1 MNDKDLTSR
10 ILTDE
15 DILQLVKNGKMP
27 DSFREYQV
35 ANEINSRKAK
45 TEQQLR
51 MRNTDRMR
59 MHNQTLQLFP
69 ITMDNID
76 IPPGQ
81 DLNAPQNNDVKAVTQ
96 PDGTKIELYSD
107 KQVQTTNPNSAV
119 VPQQTPQAPNQ
130 IAVPQGGAG
139 VQQDTLGELSGKLYN
154 FFNPSNDVDRAN
166 TSAFFSMIARSF
178 LPETA
183 PATKALNVVD
193 QRNQSVLYDALRKQV
208 LGGNNSEGENGQNP
222 KPLSGFSLAALPVEK
237 QKAVYDEKL
246 ARDSQKSTN
255 ALREAQRLKLL
266 YDMNQGQ
273 KIDTQYVTL
282 KTDKRGRVV
291 TALINRQTGDVIK
304 SWTSA
309 APKIVGD
316 GKGKKGNKFSDAK
329 VIRSLM
335 KDHFLPYAD
344 AVLQNRFPE
353 MDRARRML
361 EFLSGKDDT
370 IDPDKVFSLLPNY
383 LKNLWQ
389 DRQAQYMKMTPE
401 EATKQLA
408 LDFDALIPVVNP
420 TTEGY
425 IEMNNRIKND
435 PAPEDKKQYPLFML
449 TTKNSDNIVTNT
461 IYQFKGIDENG
472 NIDAVRI
479 K

>member
-1 MNDKDLTSR
+1 MNNKDLTSR

-27 DSFREYQV
+27 DSFKEYQV

-69 ITMDNID
+69 ITMDNIE

-81 DLNAPQNNDVKAVTQ
+81 DLNASPQNNDVKAVTQ

-246 ARDSQKSTN
+246 ARDNQKSTN

-309 APKIVGD
+309 APKMAGD

-329 VIRSLM
+329 IIRSLM

-370 IDPDKVFSLLPNY
+370 IDPDKVFSLLPNH
-383 LKNLWQ
+383 LKSLWQ
-389 DRQAQYMKMTPE
+389 ERQSKYMEMSPE

-408 LDFDALIPVVNP
+408 QDFNDLIPIVNP
-420 TTEGY
+420 SPEGFKQM
-425 IEMNNRIKND
+425 E
-435 PAPEDKKQYPLFML
+435 EQVKKGNFPLFIF
-449 TTKNSDNIVTNT
+449 TSKDDNDNTINT